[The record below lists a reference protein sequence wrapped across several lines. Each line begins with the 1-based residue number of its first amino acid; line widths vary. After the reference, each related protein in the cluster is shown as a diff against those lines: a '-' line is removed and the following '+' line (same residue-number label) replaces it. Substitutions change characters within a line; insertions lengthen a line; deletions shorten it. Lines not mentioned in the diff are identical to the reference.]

1 MQRIEQHI
9 QSRMTANSRAI
20 WCIIA
25 LMMIAVLFSYRAA
38 GLGIDFGGSFRAF
51 FIIPLIVAVS
61 YYYRR
66 WRPDPWIATG
76 VESCA
81 QVTGILLLGMMLTYP
96 LATMAF
102 PYRDS
107 ELHALDAWMGLDWQA
122 YLDFFN
128 ARPKLA
134 ILSKAAYCSMQLQYP
149 LVILVLT
156 ASSRF
161 LRLQQYIFAVAI
173 ALAVTLVIFT
183 FVPAV
188 GAYAY
193 LQIPPERY
201 ANLDPILT
209 FEQMRHLEAMRT
221 MSWSV
226 IRDMEGLISFPSFHT
241 ISAILFTWAMF
252 PVRKL
257 RWWILGLNAAL
268 IASTPVQGAHYF
280 IDVLGGGVVAAI
292 AILAAPLLAR
302 DFGWLAGKPQST
314 AWRHAR
320 SLDLNTIE

>member
-1 MQRIEQHI
+1 
-9 QSRMTANSRAI
+9 
-20 WCIIA
+20 
-25 LMMIAVLFSYRAA
+25 MMIAVLFSYRAT

-51 FIIPLIVAVS
+51 FIIPVIIAVS

-81 QVTGILLLGMMLTYP
+81 QITSILLLGMMLSYP
-96 LATMAF
+96 LATTAF

-107 ELHALDAWMGLDWQA
+107 ELHALDVWMGLDWQA
-122 YLDFFN
+122 YLDFLN
-128 ARPKLA
+128 ASPKLG

-149 LVILVLT
+149 LVILALT

-161 LRLQQYIFAVAI
+161 LRLQQYIFAIVI
-173 ALAVTLVIFT
+173 ALAITLVIFT

-193 LQIPPERY
+193 LRIPSEHY
-201 ANLDPILT
+201 AKLDPIVT

-221 MSWSV
+221 GSWSV

-241 ISAILFTWAMF
+241 ISAILFTWALF
-252 PVRKL
+252 PIRKL
-257 RWWILGLNAAL
+257 RWWVLGLNAAL
-268 IASTPVQGAHYF
+268 IASAPIQGAHYF
-280 IDVLGGGVVAAI
+280 VDILGGGVVAAV
-292 AILAAPLLAR
+292 AIFSAPLLER
-302 DFGWLAGKPQST
+302 DFRLFAGKSRST
-314 AWRHAR
+314 VWRHAR
-320 SLDLNTIE
+320 LLDLNTIE